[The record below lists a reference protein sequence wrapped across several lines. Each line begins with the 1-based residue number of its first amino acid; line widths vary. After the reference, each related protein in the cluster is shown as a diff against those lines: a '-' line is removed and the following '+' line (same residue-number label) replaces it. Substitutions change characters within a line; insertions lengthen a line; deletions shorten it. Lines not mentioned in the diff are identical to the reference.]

1 MSIGKNLDSS
11 QLTHKINDLLSYASC
26 GLPLMSYSR
35 WMNSQF
41 YTYWCSSKAERKEDE
56 IFMCHYSLFG
66 EEGEYP
72 PDSESWT
79 WEELVEI
86 LNSGIKI
93 DHLSEE
99 EMSELSSYMKQFVDD
114 VNKKYGE
121 PKQQWTDERQKM

>member
-1 MSIGKNLDSS
+1 
-11 QLTHKINDLLSYASC
+11 
-26 GLPLMSYSR
+26 
-35 WMNSQF
+35 
-41 YTYWCSSKAERKEDE
+41 
-56 IFMCHYSLFG
+56 MCHYSIFG

-121 PKQQWTDERQKM
+121 PKQQWTDGRQKM